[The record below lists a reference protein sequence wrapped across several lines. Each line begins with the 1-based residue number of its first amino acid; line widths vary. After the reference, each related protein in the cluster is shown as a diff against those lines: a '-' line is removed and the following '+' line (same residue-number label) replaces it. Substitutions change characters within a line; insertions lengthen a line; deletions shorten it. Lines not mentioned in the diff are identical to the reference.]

1 MILLEDKSLGLDEL
15 QFAYQQKIVK
25 HIGFLLKHIYLKQA
39 VVVVLR
45 QTFCQLEEMEFLLYV
60 YLQSLDTIKLFRKKK
75 GLVYSIL

>member
-60 YLQSLDTIKLFRKKK
+60 YLQSLDIIKMSSLFA
-75 GLVYSIL
+75 LVKNLT